1 MEGRDGH
8 VSLGL
13 VFFIIGLWHLFNNLK
28 NHATQ
33 KTYRSLAWF
42 PISFIK
48 YLELYLILLGC
59 TIFIFMEVGHSKIIH
74 DGAIR
79 SSQLNHIEHS
89 SIAVT
94 FFLHAV
100 FSILLDKTQPK
111 PIPKLKTKREPKSH
125 IDMGHFTGALAFAQ
139 ELLLFHL
146 HSTDHVDLE
155 SQYHWLLQQVIFV
168 CLITT
173 LLSIWVPKSFM
184 VSYIRSL
191 GVIFQGLWLIVM
203 GFMLWTPGWAPK
215 GCSLSKDDH
224 GRSDIIKCGD
234 ERSLDRG
241 KALVNILFSWFLIGI
256 MAFGVISYLVVN
268 KVYGGNVLMVEDG
281 EEERCKTEDRQGFL
295 YAKGFVKVDFE
306 E

>member
-1 MEGRDGH
+1 
-8 VSLGL
+8 
-13 VFFIIGLWHLFNNLK
+13 
-28 NHATQ
+28 
-33 KTYRSLAWF
+33 
-42 PISFIK
+42 
-48 YLELYLILLGC
+48 
-59 TIFIFMEVGHSKIIH
+59 
-74 DGAIR
+74 
-79 SSQLNHIEHS
+79 
-89 SIAVT
+89 
-94 FFLHAV
+94 
-100 FSILLDKTQPK
+100 
-111 PIPKLKTKREPKSH
+111 
-125 IDMGHFTGALAFAQ
+125 
-139 ELLLFHL
+139 
-146 HSTDHVDLE
+146 
-155 SQYHWLLQQVIFV
+155 
-168 CLITT
+168 
-173 LLSIWVPKSFM
+173 M